1 MKLRLEPTYKQ
12 HLAWQILW
20 DNVTEEFLFGGGAG
34 GGKSWLGCE
43 WLITMCLQ
51 YPDTR
56 YFIARKRLKT
66 LKMTTL
72 RTFFKVCKKQGLKR
86 DVHYRYREQQ
96 SVIEFIETGA
106 AIDLLEVDLRPSDP
120 EFEDLGSSE
129 YTSGWIEEAGE
140 VSFGAYDTLTS
151 RIGRQMNDVYG
162 ILGKLFITCN
172 PKKNWLYKMFYLLWK
187 KGELPINRQFL
198 QSLVDDNPKNESGY
212 RNKLVNL
219 KNPNKKQ
226 RLLFGNWEYDDD
238 PSVLID
244 FEAISDLF
252 SNTVEESSDKYLTAD
267 IARYGDD
274 RIVLKLWRGM
284 LCYKVI
290 VRRKQSLPKTIDL
303 IRDTL
308 RDERIPYSHAVID
321 EDGIGGGVVD
331 SLPGVRGFVAN
342 SSPLDDIRL
351 DPKKDEVPNYAN
363 LKAQCSYML
372 ADEVNNRRIAV
383 IPEAIDTDEDDLDFE
398 SLLTEELEQIRARY
412 VDDDEKKLRVIP
424 KPEIKESLGR
434 SPDFADNMVM
444 RMIFMLRLP
453 RFYDPSAKAHQYIP
467 NHPRPQDRTPQLGG
481 VPGAIHRA
489 AQYRPRMK

>member
-1 MKLRLEPTYKQ
+1 M
-12 HLAWQILW
+12 AWQILL
-20 DNVTEEFLFGGGAG
+20 DDITEEFLFGGGAG

-43 WLITMCLQ
+43 WLISMCVQ

-66 LKMTTL
+66 LKQTTL

-106 AIDLLEVDLRPSDP
+106 AIDLLEVDLKPSDP

-151 RIGRQMNDVYG
+151 RIGRQSNDIYG

-187 KGELPINRQFL
+187 KSELPVNRQFL

-212 RNKLVNL
+212 RTKLLNL

-226 RLLFGNWEYDDD
+226 RLLYGNWEYDDD

-244 FEAISDLF
+244 FEAISDMF
-252 SNTVEESSDKYLTAD
+252 SNTVDENDDKYMTAD

-274 RIVLKLWRGM
+274 RTVIKLWQGM
-284 LCYKVI
+284 RVYKVI
-290 VRRKQSLPKTIDL
+290 SRKKQSIPQTATL
-303 IRDTL
+303 IRDTA
-308 RDERIPYSHAVID
+308 REERIRYSNIVID
-321 EDGIGGGVVD
+321 EDGVGGGVVD
-331 SLPGVRGFVAN
+331 TLPGVRGFVAN
-342 SSPLDDIRL
+342 SSPLEDIRL
-351 DPKKDEVPNYAN
+351 DPRKDEIPNYAN
-363 LKAQCSYML
+363 LKSQCSYML
-372 ADEVNNRRIAV
+372 ADEVNERRIAV
-383 IPEAIDTDEDDLDFE
+383 IPDSIDSDEDDIDFE

-412 VDDDEKKLRVIP
+412 VDDDEKKLRVAP
-424 KPEIKESLGR
+424 KPEVKEALGR

-444 RMIFMLRLP
+444 RMVFFLRLP
-453 RFYDPSAKAHQYIP
+453 RIAIPGATAHQFVPNKSKTTNRQIAAGGMDTLPDQAIPNRAHQYK
-467 NHPRPQDRTPQLGG
+467 PRLD
-481 VPGAIHRA
+481 
-489 AQYRPRMK
+489 K